1 MQFDQL
7 RAVAMIAETGSF
19 RQAAIRLGRSQP
31 ALTKTV
37 RLLEDHV
44 NVSIFQRTP
53 RGARLTEVGERL
65 YLRAKSILS
74 EVQMMED
81 EASQLGGRGGG
92 FIRVGTSP
100 VGGTS
105 ILPQA
110 IRQFRR
116 VWPDVEIEII
126 SSLYPQSFNLMREA
140 TLDMVVGPIPQIE
153 PHGSISIDTYYEMD
167 SIIVTHRDNP
177 RKGARS
183 IREIIDE
190 NWVLLGPT
198 EGPSGLFAGML
209 VEQSIALPKV
219 LTRCHSLSGTLGLIE
234 TTNAFCIL
242 SKELFNYASSRH
254 HIVAINVVEKLPRFK
269 LALATYKGR
278 PLTPAA
284 TDLAKHIHRRMTIL
298 AKEAAVKPA
307 HQSRIEA
314 SSI

>member
-1 MQFDQL
+1 MQLDQL

-19 RQAAIRLGRSQP
+19 RQAAIRLRRSQP
-31 ALTKTV
+31 ALTKAIK
-37 RLLEDHV
+37 LLEGHV

-53 RGARLTEVGERL
+53 RGVRLTEVGERL

-74 EVQMMED
+74 EIQMMED
-81 EASQLGGRGGG
+81 EVAQLGGRGGG
-92 FIRVGTSP
+92 FVRVGTSP

-116 VWPDVEIEII
+116 TWPDVEIEIVN
-126 SSLYPQSFNLMREA
+126 SLYPQSFNLLREA
-140 TLDMVVGPIPQIE
+140 SLDMVVGPIPQIE
-153 PHGSISIDTYYEMD
+153 PHGSISIETYYEMD
-167 SIIVTHRDNP
+167 SIIVTHRNNP
-177 RKGARS
+177 RKGATS

-190 NWVLLGPT
+190 NWVLLGPA

-209 VEQSIALPKV
+209 LEQSISLPKV
-219 LTRCHSLSGTLGLIE
+219 VTRCHSLSGTLALIA

-242 SKELFNYASSRH
+242 SNELFNYASSRH
-254 HIVAINVVEKLPRFK
+254 DLVAIKVTEKLPRFK

-284 TDLAKHIHRRMTIL
+284 ADLAKHIHRRMITL
-298 AKEAAVKPA
+298 ARETDAKPA
-307 HQSRIEA
+307 GA
-314 SSI
+314 N